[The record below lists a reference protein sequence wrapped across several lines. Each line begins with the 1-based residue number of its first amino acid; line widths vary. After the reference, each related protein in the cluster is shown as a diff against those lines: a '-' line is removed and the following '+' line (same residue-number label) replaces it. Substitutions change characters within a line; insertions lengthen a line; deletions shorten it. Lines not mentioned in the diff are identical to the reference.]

1 MIIGGS
7 VSEYPQA
14 MKEADSTLSVS
25 QVRRIFTEH
34 YGHQA
39 VTSLEH
45 SGRMVIVPS
54 ANALP
59 DEVKLQVGSDL
70 GAVTAAT
77 TANCVYFIA
86 DRISASNAAGVFL
99 HEVGEHAGLAS
110 MLGDDYGRLVRQF
123 DRMLARGDSYAAQ
136 AAARVPT
143 TTPSIHIP
151 NERLAYLVEAVAND
165 AVPATGGRLGHALG
179 QDCLSR
185 IRAWLFRTP
194 ICRWLDQAGALQGF
208 TLTPTDIASLAL
220 AAVDFQVREE
230 STALEKS
237 VDSLADDL
245 DHRALDSLFASTS
258 AERRIALAGMDANQ
272 QLGYLYSL
280 CMLGAPGIDECIDSF
295 KPVLAEISAGQHSS
309 HLRSLASGILDFS
322 RRTDVRTQ
330 LNQQLDRTGFAMWE
344 EQVVSGPGRLYFL
357 TPSPK
362 QPGQWQLNL
371 YVDGQGAIDDTQHP
385 TPVDALATVTPFSY
399 PIADEIA
406 ETCLQHWANASPLG
420 QPNSAGYKLDLG
432 GNGSAMMGRA
442 MRDVTRHGLA
452 QAVEG
457 EQALLALYQA
467 NPALAGHQN
476 TYQGLVMSPAVVEML
491 IEDDR
496 TPKALAVFLSGNRD
510 ALSMR
515 DNVETLVAASIRSY
529 REELD
534 SAQVRLDE
542 VTGGLAETSR
552 AGVIGSVS
560 QARSILGWLLNNEA
574 NFKSELIPAPSP
586 AQFLDFDTPITL
598 QDQHVRD
605 CLGKTGIDGYF
616 EVYSLREPEDCT
628 SFVNMAEA
636 NDYLRQRSVRSTMV
650 MRQSF
655 PDTHPGIPDGAEIY
669 TALVKILGSP
679 GAVNAHLSALGIP
692 GTLSHVSASGEKVYT
707 VFVGANSQTLN
718 NPADLSL
725 EQRHGPSNFLMAEVP
740 GVVIEE
746 PDLVLA
752 AQRLEAMAKA
762 LVVRAESAVTVLAGR
777 LEWVS
782 RMSER
787 SPDLVQRTRCALADA
802 VTRFDLLSSW
812 VCPGDGN
819 VMNWSGAISD
829 EVARKIAG
837 LHEVETQGLSGEQI
851 FNLIEAHCGNP
862 ALAAQAFEAVGVIGA
877 YSDGKLVLWDEASE
891 QLSESLGKAS
901 DLTKF
906 HIAYHGSPHEV
917 DRFSTQRIG
926 SGEGA
931 ASYGHGLYFAQRKT
945 VAGFYQ
951 QTLTRSAYLYED
963 ALYTSPEHLANS
975 VAPAIAAQYPH
986 LHGEVEGL
994 NALDSAIRQLVHVSC
1009 NYPERVA
1016 DRMLRFCPETQ
1027 GVVKFVLGGIAKV
1040 GQSHRSDFF
1049 VMPPGGARTLNEMW
1063 AQGDTSMER
1072 GLMRIEA
1079 EVRRTATVSMSDDEL
1094 VEAYAQC
1101 CAAATATEY
1110 HMQAIAE
1117 LESNLAKH
1125 PGDRYLMSRLGDEKW
1140 ELEEAKN
1147 ASKYLLEYGA
1157 GKVCRPLGNGNVYM
1171 VDLCVQDS
1179 EYLRFDLPF
1188 KQQSKLVQ
1196 QALLQM
1202 AECDSVD
1209 SGIRERLS
1217 AAISVNDIGEFL
1229 HGALAAR
1236 SRSGFTQSS
1245 AQQLEQLASQLL
1257 LRHGVQGV
1265 KYPDGDARYAIGASP
1280 AFNYVIFDDS
1290 RIQVLGHTS
1299 EHIKSDSQRIPIYEW
1314 ADIDLLDAV
1323 ADQRATSQTMS
1334 LR

>member
-1 MIIGGS
+1 MNIGS
-7 VSEYPQA
+7 SANEHSLPKAEPHQ
-14 MKEADSTLSVS
+14 KLSVS
-25 QVRRIFTEH
+25 QVRRMFSEH
-34 YGHQA
+34 YGRQA
-39 VTSLEH
+39 VEYLEH
-45 SGRMVIVPS
+45 SGRMAIVPS
-54 ANALP
+54 ADALP
-59 DEVKLQVGSDL
+59 DAVKRQVGEDL
-70 GAVTAAT
+70 GAVSGAT
-77 TANCVYFIA
+77 TPNCVYFVA

-99 HEVGEHAGLAS
+99 HEVGEHAGLAL

-123 DRMLARGDSYAAQ
+123 DRLLARGDSYATQ
-136 AAARVPT
+136 AAARVPA
-143 TTPSIHIP
+143 TTPSNHIP
-151 NERLAYLVEAVAND
+151 NERLAYLVESVAND
-165 AVPATGGRLGHALG
+165 AVPASGGRLGHALG

-185 IRAWLFRTP
+185 LRAWLFRTP
-194 ICRWLDQAGALQGF
+194 TCRWLDQAGALQAF
-208 TLTPTDIASLAL
+208 TLSPSDIASLAL
-220 AAVDFQVREE
+220 AAVDFQVRVEKGQFGQSVE
-230 STALEKS
+230 SL
-237 VDSLADDL
+237 VDGL
-245 DHRALDSLFASTS
+245 DHRALDYLFSSTTT
-258 AERRIALAGMDANQ
+258 ERNIALAGMDANQ

-280 CMLGAPGIDECIDSF
+280 CMLGAPGVDDNIDSF
-295 KPVLAEISAGQHSS
+295 KPVLAEISAGLHSS
-309 HLRSLASGILDFS
+309 HLRSIASGILDFS
-322 RRTDVRTQ
+322 RKTDVRTL
-330 LNQQLDRTGFAMWE
+330 LNKQLDRTGFAMWE

-385 TPVDALATVTPFSY
+385 TPVDALATVTPFSH
-399 PIADEIA
+399 PIADEVA
-406 ETCLQHWANASPLG
+406 ETCLQHWANASPLH
-420 QPNSAGYKLDLG
+420 QANAARPILEFG

-442 MRDVTRHGLA
+442 MREVTSHGLA

-457 EQALLALYQA
+457 EQALLDLYQA

-476 TYQGLVMSPAVVEML
+476 TYQGLVISPAVVEML

-510 ALSMR
+510 ALSR
-515 DNVETLVAASIRSY
+515 RESVETLVAASIRSY
-529 REELD
+529 REELE
-534 SAQVRLDE
+534 SAQGRIDE
-542 VTGGLAETSR
+542 VTGGIAETSR
-552 AGVIGSVS
+552 ASVIGSTS
-560 QARSILGWLLNNEA
+560 QTRSILGWLLNNEA
-574 NFKSELIPAPSP
+574 NFKSELIPPPAP
-586 AQFLDFDTPITL
+586 ANFLDFDTPITL
-598 QDQHVRD
+598 QSQHVRD

-616 EVYSLREPEDCT
+616 EVYNLRDQEDIA

-636 NDYLRQRSVRSTMV
+636 NDYLRQRSVRATMV

-655 PDTHPGIPDGAEIY
+655 PDSHPGLPDGAEIY
-669 TALVKILGSP
+669 TALVKILGTP

-692 GTLSHVSASGEKVYT
+692 GTLSHVSANGEKVYT
-707 VFVGANSQTLN
+707 VFAGANTQPLN
-718 NPADLSL
+718 MPAELSF
-725 EQRHGPSNFLMAEVP
+725 EQREGPHNALMADVP
-740 GVVIEE
+740 GVVIQE

-752 AQRLEAMAKA
+752 AQRLQAMANA
-762 LVVRAESAVTVLAGR
+762 LVVRAESAVTALSGR

-782 RMSER
+782 RMSDR
-787 SPDLVQRTRCALADA
+787 SPDLVQRTRYALADA
-802 VTRFDLLSSW
+802 VTRFDQLSSW
-812 VCPGDGN
+812 VCPSDEN
-819 VMNWSGAISD
+819 VMSWSGALSD
-829 EVARKIAG
+829 VVAGKIAG
-837 LHEVETQGLSGEQI
+837 IHEVETQGVSGERI
-851 FNLIEAHCGNP
+851 FNLISAHCGSS

-877 YSDGKLVLWDEASE
+877 YCDGKLVLWDEASE
-891 QLSESLGKAS
+891 KLSESIGNAS

-986 LHGEVEGL
+986 LHGDVEGL

-1027 GVVKFVLGGIAKV
+1027 EVVKFVLGGIAKV

-1196 QALLQM
+1196 QALLQI

-1217 AAISVNDIGEFL
+1217 AAISINDIGEFL

-1265 KYPDGDARYAIGASP
+1265 KYPDGDTRYAIGASP

-1299 EHIKSDSQRIPIYEW
+1299 EHIKSDSQCIPIYEW

-1323 ADQRATSQTMS
+1323 ADQRATSHTMS